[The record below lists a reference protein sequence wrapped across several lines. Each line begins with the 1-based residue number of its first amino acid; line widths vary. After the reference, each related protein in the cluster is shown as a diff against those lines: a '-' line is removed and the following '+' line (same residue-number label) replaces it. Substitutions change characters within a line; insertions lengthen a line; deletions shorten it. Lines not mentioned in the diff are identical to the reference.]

1 MRYVISIEASHERGM
16 GHCFRGL
23 HLATALRRKGD
34 DVIFIINNDELSK
47 EILRQDGFSVEV
59 RPSYSDTMDWE
70 NEVIRMYHPDW
81 WINDRL
87 ATTAKHAQKIVAAGI
102 NLATFDDHGEG
113 AKYARFNF
121 LAMDPCPSEMNANAL
136 YGAKYMIL
144 NPEIE
149 KYRNRIEDFGGRHTI
164 FVTLGGSD
172 TYGLTPK
179 VVSSLKRA
187 SNDLNISVAVGP
199 NFRTHAELDFAVTGM
214 PSSLRIHRSVSDL
227 ICLMAATDIIICGG
241 GVTLFEAA
249 ALGIPA
255 LTIANE
261 AHEIHIAQ
269 WFERNGFG
277 FYNGFRTD
285 YSESRLLT
293 KLTELIAS
301 KEMLCDMKRIG
312 KHLVDLGG
320 LQRIVNKIKD
330 IDCE

>member
-1 MRYVISIEASHERGM
+1 MRCVISIEASHERGM

-23 HLATALRRKGD
+23 HLATALRGKGD
-34 DVIFIINNDELSK
+34 DVIFISNNDELSK
-47 EILRQDGFSVEV
+47 EILRRAGFSVEV
-59 RPSYSDTMDWE
+59 VPSYSDAMDWE
-70 NEVIRMYHPDW
+70 NEVIRMHQPDW

-87 ATTAKHAQKIVAAGI
+87 GTTAKHAQKIVAAGI

-113 AKYARFNF
+113 AKYARYNF
-121 LAMDPCPSEMNANAL
+121 LAMDPCPREENTNAL
-136 YGAKYMIL
+136 YGAEYMIL

-149 KYRNRIEDFGGRHTI
+149 KYRNRIDALRERCTI

-187 SNDLNISVAVGP
+187 PNDLNIGVAVGP
-199 NFRTHAELDFAVTGM
+199 NFRNHAELDVAITGM
-214 PSSLRIHRSVSDL
+214 PPSLRIHRGVSDL
-227 ICLMAATDIIICGG
+227 IGLMAATDIIICGG

-255 LTIANE
+255 LVIANE
-261 AHEIHIAQ
+261 AHEIHLAQ

-285 YSESRLLT
+285 YSESSLLT
-293 KLTELIAS
+293 KLTQLISS
-301 KEMLCDMKRIG
+301 KEMLCEMGRIG
-312 KHLVDLGG
+312 KQLVDLGG
-320 LQRIVNKIKD
+320 LNRIVNKIKD
-330 IDCE
+330 IGCE